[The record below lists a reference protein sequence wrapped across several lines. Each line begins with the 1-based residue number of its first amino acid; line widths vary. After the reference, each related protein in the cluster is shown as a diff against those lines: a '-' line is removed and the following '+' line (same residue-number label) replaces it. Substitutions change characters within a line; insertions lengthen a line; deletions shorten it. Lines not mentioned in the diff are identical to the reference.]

1 MKPKNLIQWL
11 VMSLLFLT
19 STHAHAW
26 RLYLHNTKDYEIQ
39 KIYFTNQ
46 DTKNIE
52 IINFEN
58 KNLVLNSLYSYKYQ
72 GSNIPDIISYDTTAG
87 MYETTTENKNFIP
100 GYVISRNFYPTTQT
114 LSSYA
119 TWKLIIDNNE
129 GFSVEEI
136 ILAEDKNYIWSKS
149 VELKSKSE
157 SYKLS
162 FQYKISPSAS
172 IIYDGDIL
180 SGTKGQVLSTKSDP
194 VVMVS
199 DYTEAGQGEA
209 ISAEHLTPGCTY
221 KFTWDALNETLSV
234 ELVSGT
240 EEGDSGNGETPE
252 PQSTYNYFKADQTDW
267 VIKSVYSNNEGMD
280 LSECSYKIVPD
291 FDPVTDPGREKS
303 NLPSYIYDQMTLI
316 HESNPY
322 LHIDGYYN
330 EDVDVELVA
339 SNDNPSEFDL
349 KINSLPCSGLY
360 KLVITPQ
367 DGGETQEIS
376 VPIYPDV
383 FNQYATN
390 LEEDP
395 AYTLNVN
402 GIPVTINEKG
412 ELTLDYLIVPKES
425 NNGESSV
432 GNELWMEKQLSKS
445 AVYTP
450 GLYLPEKNDKLYIWV
465 EYNPI
470 TSENGEVLGEE
481 GPRRSAPDS
490 DKYEEYNESLDLS
503 ALKQLYDNKG
513 DSSDSMRLHF
523 VVSKN
528 GVTTPF
534 DEETS
539 QSDQSVGV
547 SFTEETPTGVTEIEE
562 DNAPAIYYNLQGIR
576 VENLT
581 RGIYIKVQ
589 GQKSKK
595 VLM

>member
-1 MKPKNLIQWL
+1 MKPKNLIKWL

-26 RLYLHNTKDYEIQ
+26 RLYAHAENDWKTVRFTIGKSTYGFDFDNSTRINYSNLHCKKFSTEIPTKVQFYQDLVYYIDCTYYLGFVVNVQSSKDLSDLEKCQFWHLDIEGNDG
-39 KIYFTNQ
+39 TNQ
-46 DTKNIE
+46 LD
-52 IINFEN
+52 F
-58 KNLVLNSLYSYKYQ
+58 
-72 GSNIPDIISYDTTAG
+72 
-87 MYETTTENKNFIP
+87 
-100 GYVISRNFYPTTQT
+100 
-114 LSSYA
+114 
-119 TWKLIIDNNE
+119 KLDKLDNNDPTKWN
-129 GFSVEEI
+129 VEI
-136 ILAEDKNYIWSKS
+136 TP
-149 VELKSKSE
+149 KSKFE
-157 SYKLS
+157 RYRIS
-162 FQYKISPSAS
+162 FQYRVNVNSSTIF
-172 IIYDGDIL
+172 DGDIL

-194 VVMVS
+194 VVMMS

-234 ELVSGT
+234 ELVSGK

-267 VIKSVYSNNEGMD
+267 VIKSVYSNSVGKSISD
-280 LSECSYKIVPD
+280 FDYKLVPD
-291 FDPVTDPGREKS
+291 FDRVTDPGKENS
-303 NLPSYIYDQMTLI
+303 TLPPYIYDQMTLI
-316 HESNPY
+316 HDSNRDR
-322 LHIDGYYN
+322 HIDGYYTN
-330 EDVDVELVA
+330 DEDIKVELVA
-339 SNDNPSEFDL
+339 SADNTSEFDL
-349 KINSLPCSGLY
+349 RINSLPCSGMY
-360 KLVITPQ
+360 KLVITPP
-367 DGGETQEIS
+367 DGGEEQEIPM
-376 VPIYPDV
+376 PIYPDV

-412 ELTLDYLIVPKES
+412 ELTLDYLVVPKED
-425 NNGESSV
+425 NNGESSAQ
-432 GNELWMEKQLSKS
+432 NELWMENELHNS

-450 GLYLPEKNDKLYIWV
+450 GLYLPGENDKLYIWV

-503 ALKQLYDNKG
+503 ALKQLYDNNNESK
-513 DSSDSMRLHF
+513 SDTMRLHF

-534 DEETS
+534 HEETS
-539 QSDQSVGV
+539 RSDQSVGV
-547 SFTEETPTGVTEIEE
+547 SFTTETPTGVTEIEE
-562 DNAPAIYYNLQGIR
+562 DNAPTIYYNLQGIR
-576 VENLT
+576 VENPT